1 MPRRVIAGRRVGE
14 LEAEVL
20 QRLWTISAAV
30 SGKELRTH
38 FADRPL
44 AYTTLMTVLSRL
56 VDKGL
61 VERIPEGRTIRFRA
75 AGDPD
80 ELTAQAMAQLLAS
93 AQDPRAVLAHL
104 VEDIAGD
111 IADPVLAAELAAI
124 LDRARRT

>member
-20 QRLWTISAAV
+20 QRLWTMGAAV
-30 SGKELRTH
+30 SGKELRAQFTE
-38 FADRPL
+38 RPL

-61 VERIPEGRTIRFRA
+61 VERVPDGRIVRFRA

-80 ELTAQAMAQLLAS
+80 QLTAQAMAQLLAS
-93 AQDPRAVLAHL
+93 ARDPRAVLAHL
-104 VEDIAGD
+104 VEDIA
-111 IADPVLAAELAAI
+111 DPALAAELAAV
-124 LDRARRT
+124 LDRAQRP

>member
-1 MPRRVIAGRRVGE
+1 MLRRRTDEETGMPRRVIAGRRVGE

-20 QRLWTISAAV
+20 QRLWALSSAV
-30 SGKELRTH
+30 SGKELRAQFT
-38 FADRPL
+38 DRAL

-61 VERIPEGRTIRFRA
+61 VERIPDGRIVRFRA

-93 AQDPRAVLAHL
+93 AR
-104 VEDIAGD
+104 E
-111 IADPVLAAELAAI
+111 
-124 LDRARRT
+124 